1 MYLVYTQ
8 FFIKFNVNIT
18 LYSRYLQYKTHYKH
32 IEDIYCHAPNPTIKI
47 GT

>member
-32 IEDIYCHAPNPTIKI
+32 IEDIYWHAPTQP
-47 GT
+47 